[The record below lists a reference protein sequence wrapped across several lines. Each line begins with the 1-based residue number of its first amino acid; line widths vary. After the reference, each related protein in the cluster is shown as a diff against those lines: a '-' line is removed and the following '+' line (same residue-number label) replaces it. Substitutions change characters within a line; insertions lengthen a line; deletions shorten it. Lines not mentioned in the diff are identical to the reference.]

1 MNEPGELIAYAL
13 REIADQAPAPR
24 PMADA
29 AWRAGHRRRHLSVI
43 ATSAVIAAAAITIAV
58 AVSVGTATGPGP
70 AGPGPAGPGP
80 ASTGP
85 VSAPG
90 HGGGSISANAG
101 TSAPVRLHTP
111 IQFEQVAWTSDKRCA
126 AGAGEMPGTA
136 PDSCVHL
143 TGTGMTITSVESA
156 RVQQAPAG
164 GYQLTMRLSPADSR
178 VFAALTREL
187 AGLRS
192 PRNQFAV
199 IAGGRVLAMAVVEAP
214 MTLGQVA
221 VVGFTSRAQAERIVA
236 SPAH

>member
-1 MNEPGELIAYAL
+1 M
-13 REIADQAPAPR
+13 R
-24 PMADA
+24 
-29 AWRAGHRRRHLSVI
+29 
-43 ATSAVIAAAAITIAV
+43 SASGSEVFQIAV
-58 AVSVGTATGPGP
+58 AGLLSTT
-70 AGPGPAGPGP
+70 AGPGRPG
-80 ASTGP
+80 A
-85 VSAPG
+85 
-90 HGGGSISANAG
+90 HRQGGGSIAADPGSSG
-101 TSAPVRLHTP
+101 RVRLHTP

-164 GYQLTMRLSPADSR
+164 GYQLTMRLSPADSP
-178 VFAALTREL
+178 VLAALTREL

-199 IAGGRVLAMAVVEAP
+199 IAGGRVLAMAVVVAP
-214 MTLGQVA
+214 MTVGEVA
-221 VVGFTSRAQAERIVA
+221 VVGFTRRAQAERIVA

>member
-1 MNEPGELIAYAL
+1 MNEPGELIADAL
-13 REIADQAPAPR
+13 REIADQAAAPR
-24 PMADA
+24 PMTDA
-29 AWRAGHRRRHLSVI
+29 AWRAGHRQQRLGVI
-43 ATSAVIAAAAITIAV
+43 ATSAAVAAAAITIAV
-58 AVSVGTATGPGP
+58 AVSLGTAT
-70 AGPGPAGPGP
+70 GPGP

-136 PDSCVHL
+136 PASCVHL

>member
-1 MNEPGELIAYAL
+1 MNEPGELIADAL
-13 REIADQAPAPR
+13 REIADQAAAPR

-58 AVSVGTATGPGP
+58 AVSLGTA

-136 PDSCVHL
+136 PASCVHL

>member
-1 MNEPGELIAYAL
+1 MNEPGELIADAL
-13 REIADQAPAPR
+13 REIADQAAAPR
-24 PMADA
+24 PMTDA
-29 AWRAGHRRRHLSVI
+29 AWRAGHRQQRLGVI
-43 ATSAVIAAAAITIAV
+43 ATSAAVAAAAITIAV
-58 AVSVGTATGPGP
+58 AVSLGTA

-90 HGGGSISANAG
+90 RGGGSISANAG

-136 PDSCVHL
+136 PASCVHL

>member
-1 MNEPGELIAYAL
+1 MNEPGELIADAL
-13 REIADQAPAPR
+13 REIADQAAAPR
-24 PMADA
+24 PMTDA
-29 AWRAGHRRRHLSVI
+29 AWRAGHRQQRLGVI
-43 ATSAVIAAAAITIAV
+43 ATSAAVAAAAITIAV
-58 AVSVGTATGPGP
+58 AVSLGTA

-199 IAGGRVLAMAVVEAP
+199 IAGGRVLAMPVVEAP
-214 MTLGQVA
+214 ITLSRVA
-221 VVGFTSRAQAERIVA
+221 VEGFTSRAQAERIVA
-236 SPAH
+236 GPAH

>member
-1 MNEPGELIAYAL
+1 MNEPGELIADAL
-13 REIADQAPAPR
+13 REIADQAAAPR

-58 AVSVGTATGPGP
+58 AVSLGTA

-136 PDSCVHL
+136 PASCVHL

-156 RVQQAPAG
+156 WVQQAPAG

>member
-1 MNEPGELIAYAL
+1 MNEPGELIADAL
-13 REIADQAPAPR
+13 REIADQAAAPR

-29 AWRAGHRRRHLSVI
+29 AWRAGHRQQRLGVI
-43 ATSAVIAAAAITIAV
+43 ATSAAVAAAAITIAV
-58 AVSVGTATGPGP
+58 AVSLGTA

>member
-1 MNEPGELIAYAL
+1 MNEPGELIADAL
-13 REIADQAPAPR
+13 REIADQAAAPR
-24 PMADA
+24 PMTDA
-29 AWRAGHRRRHLSVI
+29 AWRAGHRQQRLGVI
-43 ATSAVIAAAAITIAV
+43 ATSAAVAAAAITIAV
-58 AVSVGTATGPGP
+58 AVSLGTA

-136 PDSCVHL
+136 PASCVHL

-156 RVQQAPAG
+156 WVQQAPAG
-164 GYQLTMRLSPADSR
+164 GYQLNMRLSPADSR

-199 IAGGRVLAMAVVEAP
+199 IAGGRVLAMPVVEAP
-214 MTLGQVA
+214 ITLSRVA
-221 VVGFTSRAQAERIVA
+221 VEGFTSRAQAERIVA
-236 SPAH
+236 GPAH

>member
-1 MNEPGELIAYAL
+1 MNEPGELIADAL
-13 REIADQAPAPR
+13 REIADQAAAPR

-29 AWRAGHRRRHLSVI
+29 AWRAGHRQQRLGVI
-43 ATSAVIAAAAITIAV
+43 ATSAAVAAAAITIAV
-58 AVSVGTATGPGP
+58 AVSLGTAT
-70 AGPGPAGPGP
+70 GPGP

-136 PDSCVHL
+136 PASCVHL

-199 IAGGRVLAMAVVEAP
+199 IAGGRVLAMPVVEAP
-214 MTLGQVA
+214 ITLSRVA
-221 VVGFTSRAQAERIVA
+221 VEGFTSRAQAERIVA

>member
-1 MNEPGELIAYAL
+1 MNEPGELIADAL
-13 REIADQAPAPR
+13 REIADQAAAPR
-24 PMADA
+24 PMTDA
-29 AWRAGHRRRHLSVI
+29 AWRAGHRQQRLGVI
-43 ATSAVIAAAAITIAV
+43 ATSAAVAAAAITIAV
-58 AVSVGTATGPGP
+58 AVSLGTA

-164 GYQLTMRLSPADSR
+164 GYQLTMRLSPADSP
-178 VFAALTREL
+178 VLAALTREL

>member
-1 MNEPGELIAYAL
+1 VNEPGELIASAL
-13 REIADQAPAPR
+13 REIADQAAAPR

-43 ATSAVIAAAAITIAV
+43 ATSAAVAAAAITIAV
-58 AVSVGTATGPGP
+58 AVSLGTA

-136 PDSCVHL
+136 PASCVHL

>member
-1 MNEPGELIAYAL
+1 MNEPGELIADAL
-13 REIADQAPAPR
+13 REIADQAAAPR
-24 PMADA
+24 PMTDA
-29 AWRAGHRRRHLSVI
+29 AWRAGHRQQRLGVI
-43 ATSAVIAAAAITIAV
+43 ATSAAVAAAAITIAV
-58 AVSVGTATGPGP
+58 AVSLGTAT
-70 AGPGPAGPGP
+70 GPGP

>member
-1 MNEPGELIAYAL
+1 MNEPGELIADAL
-13 REIADQAPAPR
+13 REIADQAAAPR
-24 PMADA
+24 PMTDA
-29 AWRAGHRRRHLSVI
+29 AWRAGHRQQRLGVI
-43 ATSAVIAAAAITIAV
+43 ATSAAVAAAAITIAV
-58 AVSVGTATGPGP
+58 AVSLGTA

-136 PDSCVHL
+136 PASCVHL

-164 GYQLTMRLSPADSR
+164 GYQLTMRLSPADSP
-178 VFAALTREL
+178 VLAALTREL